1 MNPPLLITIN
11 CSIGDKSRHLSID
24 GLCDLLL
31 NIKEKE
37 NHLSPLE
44 KYAISMLQKEAL
56 PQEIEWFERDYPHI
70 PKENIDY
77 ALSIKP
83 YAR

>member
-56 PQEIEWFERDYPHI
+56 PKEIEWFERDYYRWNC
-70 PKENIDY
+70 K
-77 ALSIKP
+77 L
-83 YAR
+83 

>member
-1 MNPPLLITIN
+1 MLITIN

-44 KYAISMLQKEAL
+44 KYAISMLQEEAL

-83 YAR
+83 DAK